1 MNRLLR
7 SGAAVSPA
15 PPVAQVAHHRCLAI
29 AAGMA
34 LATAVAS
41 ALTEYSTDASK
52 TWATRCDSAPAAEV
66 VLGDNP
72 APVESSL
79 PLAWFDSFILS
90 TCITDVLPQ
99 FSSEISPFIM
109 LVR

>member
-7 SGAAVSPA
+7 SGAAMSSA
-15 PPVAQVAHHRCLAI
+15 PPVAPFAHHRCLAI

-34 LATAVAS
+34 LAAVAVS
-41 ALTEYSTDASK
+41 ASTEYSADESK

-72 APVESSL
+72 APLESAL
-79 PLAWFDSFILS
+79 LAWFDSFISSVGLA
-90 TCITDVLPQ
+90 DVLSQ
-99 FSSEISPFIM
+99 FTSDTSPFAII
-109 LVR
+109 VR